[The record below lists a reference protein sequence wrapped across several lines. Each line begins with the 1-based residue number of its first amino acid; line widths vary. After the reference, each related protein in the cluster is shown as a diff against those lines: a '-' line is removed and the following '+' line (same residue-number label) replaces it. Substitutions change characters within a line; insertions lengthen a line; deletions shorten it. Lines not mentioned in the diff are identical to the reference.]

1 MLIRTRFLVF
11 VLGCPGTKTDPFQVR
26 KDLGE
31 NFGIKVNFSDN
42 HTTSYS
48 AYCYVTEEDNDA
60 LHSLSHP
67 YLTGVPPQTKS
78 GVATTRSALVD
89 PKHSK
94 C

>member
-26 KDLGE
+26 KDLEE

-60 LHSLSHP
+60 LHSPSHP

-78 GVATTRSALVD
+78 AVATTRSALVD
-89 PKHSK
+89 RKHSK